1 MIYLLSPSA
10 KEGTFSLPMITFTLL
25 DAPLEVAHY
34 DLLMFTSKQAVISA
48 NMCNSQ
54 WKTIPTLAIG
64 DATAKQIEA
73 LGGTVRY
80 KPKSFYG
87 EVLAEDILHYFK
99 EKKILYIRPKK
110 VSFDA
115 KAFLEKSGVHLDEK
129 ILYETTC
136 ICYESKHAPEK
147 NAIIIFT
154 SPSTIECFFKNFNW
168 DTSYTAIV
176 IGTATKVH
184 LPKEVKVFVA
194 KEALIS
200 SCIAKAKEV
209 LTANQL

>member
-1 MIYLLSPSA
+1 MIYLLSPTP

-25 DAPLEVAHY
+25 DTRLEVAHY

-48 NMCNSQ
+48 NMRNPQ

-73 LGGTVRY
+73 LGGTVHY
-80 KPKSFYG
+80 KPSTFYG

-99 EKKILYIRPKK
+99 EKKILYIRPKE

-115 KAFLEKSGVHLDEK
+115 KAFLAKSGVHLDEN
-129 ILYETTC
+129 ILYETSC
-136 ICYESKHAPEK
+136 LCYEAKQAPKK

-154 SPSTIECFFKNFNW
+154 SPSTIQCFFKNFNW

-184 LPKEVKVFVA
+184 LPKDVKVFVA
-194 KEALIS
+194 NEALIS